1 MLFFVSL
8 FLILALLLTLAYI
21 YLRRVWFYRDPLRRP
36 EANGRVII
44 APCDGKVVYL
54 KRVEKGEIKSEK
66 KGDVIKI
73 KEVTKADFGNAETGW
88 LIGIYMSPLDV
99 HYNYAPIEGK
109 VEKIVYYPA
118 KTNLPM
124 VDLWEYINLTY
135 FRRAVNLFSHRFH
148 FENERNTIFINKEGE
163 IRVAAVEIA
172 DRFVSKISCFV
183 KEGDFLRL
191 GQKIS
196 FIDRGSQVD
205 LVIFKGDLNWRVKF
219 GDQVYGGKTVLA
231 EY

>member
-1 MLFFVSL
+1 MLWLLL
-8 FLILALLLTLAYI
+8 FLIFALILTYV
-21 YLRRVWFYRDPLRRP
+21 YLRKVWFYRDPLRQP
-36 EANGRVII
+36 EATGRVIVS
-44 APCDGKVVYL
+44 PCDGKVVYL
-54 KRVEKGEIKSEK
+54 RRIEKGEVKSEK
-66 KGDVIKI
+66 KGEVIRVREI
-73 KEVTKADFGNAETGW
+73 TKADFDNSESGW

-109 VEKIVYYPA
+109 VEKIVYYPS

-124 VDLWEYINLTY
+124 VDLWEYLNLTY
-135 FRRAVNLFSHRFH
+135 LRRAVNLFSHRFH
-148 FENERNTIFINKEGE
+148 LENERNTIFINREGE
-163 IRVAAVEIA
+163 IRVATVEIA
-172 DRFVSKISCFV
+172 DKFVSKINCFV
-183 KEGDFLRL
+183 KEGDFLKL

-205 LVIFKGDLNWRVKF
+205 LVIFKEDLHWRVKF

>member
-1 MLFFVSL
+1 MIVWLLLLLAL
-8 FLILALLLTLAYI
+8 FLTLVYI
-21 YLRRVWFYRDPLRRP
+21 YLRQVWFYRDPLRQP
-36 EANGRVII
+36 EASGRVIV

-54 KRVEKGEIKSEK
+54 KRVEKGEVKSEK
-66 KGDVIKI
+66 KGEVIKV
-73 KEVTKADFGNAETGW
+73 KEITKTDFGNLERGW

-109 VEKIVYYPA
+109 VEKIVYYPSR
-118 KTNLPM
+118 TNLPM
-124 VDLWEYINLTY
+124 VDVWEYINLTY

-148 FENERNTIFINKEGE
+148 LENERNTIFINKEGE
-163 IRVAAVEIA
+163 IKVAAVEIA
-172 DRFVSKISCFV
+172 DKFVSKISCFLQEGEHV
-183 KEGDFLRL
+183 KL

-205 LVIFKGDLNWRVKF
+205 LVIFKEDLNWRVKF

>member
-1 MLFFVSL
+1 MFFWVLL
-8 FLILALLLTLAYI
+8 FLAFTLTLV
-21 YLRRVWFYRDPLRRP
+21 YLFLRQVWFYRDPLRQP
-36 EANGRVII
+36 EATGRVIV

-54 KRVEKGEIKSEK
+54 KRIEKGEVESEK
-66 KGDVIKI
+66 KGEVIKVEEI
-73 KEVTKADFGNAETGW
+73 TKADFDNSESGW

-109 VEKIVYYPA
+109 VEKIVYYPS
-118 KTNLPM
+118 KINLPM
-124 VDLWEYINLTY
+124 VDLWEYLNLTY

-148 FENERNTIFINKEGE
+148 LENERNTIFINQEGE

-172 DRFVSKISCFV
+172 DKFVSKINCYV
-183 KEGDFLRL
+183 KEGDFLKL

-205 LVIFKGDLNWRVKF
+205 LVIFKENLNWRVKF